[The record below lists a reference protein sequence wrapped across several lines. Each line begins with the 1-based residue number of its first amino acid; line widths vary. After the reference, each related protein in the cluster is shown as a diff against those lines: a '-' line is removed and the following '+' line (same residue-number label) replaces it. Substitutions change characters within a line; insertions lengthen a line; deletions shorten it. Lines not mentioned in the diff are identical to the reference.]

1 MQLQIE
7 KLSKR
12 YPNGTQA
19 LQDVSLSIPQGM
31 FGLLGPNGAGKST
44 LMRTLATLQEADSG
58 SARLTTAEDAR
69 TASSGDP
76 GRLDGIDVLRQ
87 KDEVRKLL
95 GYLPQEFGLYPK
107 VTAERLLSH
116 FAELKGIESASE
128 RREVV
133 NALLRQTNLWEHR
146 NKPLGSYSGG
156 MKQRFGIAQALLGNP
171 RLIIVDEPTA
181 GLDPEERVRFH
192 NLLSAIGEN
201 VVVILSTH
209 IVSDVSDLCR
219 NMAIIHQGRVQA
231 DRRSHD
237 TGRRTQRTRLEESYR
252 ALRGAG
258 LSAALPSHLHA
269 AVRGQNHA
277 ARFAGR
283 CSRTRFRAGRP
294 RPRGP
299 LLRDHP
305 RLYPGHGQLTPC

>member
-7 KLSKR
+7 NLSKR

-58 SARLTTAEDAR
+58 SARL
-69 TASSGDP
+69 
-76 GRLDGIDVLRQ
+76 DGVDVLRQ

-95 GYLPQEFGLYPK
+95 GYLPQEFGLYSK
-107 VTAERLLSH
+107 VTAESLLSH
-116 FAELKGIESASE
+116 FASLKGIENATES
-128 RREVV
+128 RELVHT
-133 NALLRQTNLWEHR
+133 LLRQTNLWEHR
-146 NKPLGSYSGG
+146 HKPLGSFSGG

-201 VVVILSTH
+201 IIVILSTH

-219 NMAIIHQGRVQA
+219 NMAIIHQGRVHA
-231 DRRSHD
+231 
-237 TGRRTQRTRLEESYR
+237 
-252 ALRGAG
+252 AG
-258 LSAALPSHLHA
+258 DPAALVEALNGRVWKKAIARTELAEHQ
-269 AVRGQNHA
+269 QNFQVISM
-277 ARFAGR
+277 RLVAGR
-283 CSRTRFRAGRP
+283 TLLHVLQDGQPDAGFEPVVPDLEDLYFATIKGFAHGTAADQP
-294 RPRGP
+294 RN
-299 LLRDHP
+299 
-305 RLYPGHGQLTPC
+305 